1 MLDPPQLPSTAG
13 RGVVASLRHLGATV
27 AAQVVALLVPDRGVP
42 PLVRAGRFRL
52 ALLIVVAAA
61 GLAAFATADRL
72 DVGPEVRAENAGRPP
87 PDQTSARARSE
98 SADVSEDKTDRQIED
113 EIAKRTA
120 VRQVQL
126 GLGAAIGTPMKI
138 VAVALFLYV
147 LGAYVGGKPTL
158 PRTLAAAAVGALP
171 WALRSGLAA
180 AATWRQP
187 SITSAQVDHL
197 VTGHVAVA
205 ADHPFVAEL
214 VARADLFAL
223 WSLVLWGFGLA
234 AAAEIGRLK
243 SFLVVSVGFTLYVL
257 ITTAGA

>member
-1 MLDPPQLPSTAG
+1 MS
-13 RGVVASLRHLGATV
+13 RIREVGATL
-27 AAQVVALLVPDRGVP
+27 AAPVVALLLPDRGVP

-61 GLAAFATADRL
+61 GLAAFAAADRL

-87 PDQTSARARSE
+87 AEQASSKAGSRAA
-98 SADVSEDKTDRQIED
+98 SADVSEVKTDRQIED

-126 GLGAAIGTPMKI
+126 GLGAAIGTPLKV

-171 WALRSGLAA
+171 WALRSGIAA

-205 ADHPFVAEL
+205 ADHPFVAHL

-223 WSLVLWGFGLA
+223 WSLVLWAFGLA
-234 AAAEIGRLK
+234 AAADLGRVK
-243 SFLVVSVGFTLYVL
+243 SFFVVSVGFTLYVL